1 MQSHECNTKTPTD
14 LQTSNICWVYFIL
27 LQQRL
32 DHRERNAVDVLAVSR
47 ETHCILAQ
55 TNSVL
60 ALRNTIGL
68 LQVFLVNVRVWEVHF
83 HPQDSHIVLHLQRAS
98 IDSKK
103 NQRIR
108 LEVEW
113 ERNEDNS
120 FLRIFSPSR
129 NILVSSC
136 IF

>member
-103 NQRIR
+103 ISGFGWKWSGKGTKTI
-108 LEVEW
+108 LFFE
-113 ERNEDNS
+113 
-120 FLRIFSPSR
+120 FSHLQETS
-129 NILVSSC
+129 
-136 IF
+136 